1 MRQVAIAAAATLLAA
16 PAYAQNAQLTED
28 QVRSFIEQAS
38 REAQELVQAGDWS
51 GIQSWHQR
59 HLADDARFAAKGTLL
74 TKAGPTIS
82 FAATMDRKSLSRFAH
97 MMMLSPQQ
105 VGPKSIEDFTL
116 QAQVQNVMELPGGE
130 ASATVVF
137 HEAGTIAVPAPAQ
150 PGEGQATQGAQSQG
164 GAQGQQGPAIP
175 TERVVFQTTST
186 CDLRLST
193 TGGEAVK
200 IAMAACE
207 AITTIG

>member
-1 MRQVAIAAAATLLAA
+1 M
-16 PAYAQNAQLTED
+16 
-28 QVRSFIEQAS
+28 
-38 REAQELVQAGDWS
+38 
-51 GIQSWHQR
+51 
-59 HLADDARFAAKGTLL
+59 L
-74 TKAGPTIS
+74 TKAGPTMS
-82 FAATMDRKSLSRFAH
+82 FAATMDRRSLGRFAH
-97 MMMLSPQQ
+97 MMLLSPQQ

-116 QAQVQNVMELPGGE
+116 QSEVQNVMELPGGE

-150 PGEGQATQGAQSQG
+150 QGEIQARQAAQSQA
-164 GAQGQQGPAIP
+164 GARGQEGPAIP

-200 IAMAACE
+200 IEMAACE